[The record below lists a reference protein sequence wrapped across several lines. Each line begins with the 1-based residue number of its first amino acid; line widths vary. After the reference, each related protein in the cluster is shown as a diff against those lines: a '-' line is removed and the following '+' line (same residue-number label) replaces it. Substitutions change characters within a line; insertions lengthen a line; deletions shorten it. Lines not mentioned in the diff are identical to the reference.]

1 MAKTKKDC
9 SENGVFFIFASV
21 KMDQT
26 LHNYTQNSN
35 TLKTPIFTYL
45 LGITKLA
52 LGPLGS
58 IDPSNLTSP
67 SNSTLEI

>member
-26 LHNYTQNSN
+26 LHNYPQNSN
-35 TLKTPIFTYL
+35 TLKTSIFTYL

-52 LGPLGS
+52 LGS
-58 IDPSNLTSP
+58 IDRSNY
-67 SNSTLEI
+67 